1 MTVFQCPVVWNYEE
15 LHKIKLK
22 NIFGGWDSGYEN
34 TYSVPRLVT
43 LDRVW
48 CNSLPRLTT
57 IANDVMRNCPFFI
70 ISFSKL
76 KTYKHLL
83 FLNSFNQ
90 SKIILGHFDI
100 LDYKTLH
107 LWDFWYLNKQTNINK
122 KKQLHHRLKDPHC
135 KTLKNLFAN
144 LVANL
149 WETVGVCKVSNIL
162 TWWEPSFLS
171 ILSSHS
177 CKPFVSRFMSEYS
190 GN

>member
-1 MTVFQCPVVWNYEE
+1 MKKSKWILNTHFTMIVFQCPVVWNYKE

-34 TYSVPRLVT
+34 TYSVPRLMT

-48 CNSLPRLTT
+48 CNSLPRLTA
-57 IANDVMRNCPFFI
+57 IANDVMRNHPFFI

-107 LWDFWYLNKQTNINK
+107 LRDFCYLNKQTSTKRNNSTISWKIQKLQNSK
-122 KKQLHHRLKDPHC
+122 ELNLQIWWQIYEKQWEFLKC
-135 KTLKNLFAN
+135 Q
-144 LVANL
+144 
-149 WETVGVCKVSNIL
+149 I
-162 TWWEPSFLS
+162 
-171 ILSSHS
+171 
-177 CKPFVSRFMSEYS
+177 Y
-190 GN
+190 